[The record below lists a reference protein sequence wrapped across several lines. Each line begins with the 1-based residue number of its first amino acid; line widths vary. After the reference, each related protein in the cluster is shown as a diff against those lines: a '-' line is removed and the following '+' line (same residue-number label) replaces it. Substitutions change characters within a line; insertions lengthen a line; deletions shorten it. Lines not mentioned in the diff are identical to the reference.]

1 MEGTKVAVATSSE
14 RLRRDGA
21 GRWSAAGIP
30 VGQRVRTAMGGCPTG
45 SIGDYVLLQL
55 GMCGDTRPRIRVQV
69 SWINRRHSGTPS
81 ALSSVSMSRS
91 LPHAAPASD
100 G

>member
-1 MEGTKVAVATSSE
+1 MGPD
-14 RLRRDGA
+14 DGMLQESP
-21 GRWSAAGIP
+21 SASVCAA
-30 VGQRVRTAMGGCPTG
+30 RVRTAMGGYPTG

-55 GMCGDTRPRIRVQV
+55 GVCGDTRSRIRVQV